1 MHSRVRLPSPAM
13 IVATIA
19 LGFSIGGGAYAASSI
34 LSSGG
39 SLRLC
44 IAQNGKLHA
53 RTASHPCM
61 NHEQLVTVNLQGPA
75 GKPGPA
81 GPPGPPGATGQ
92 TGPKGDGGPPGPGA
106 TTFRFDSAQANST
119 TFTDGPLSFPANCSS
134 TSQTNFFIQL
144 STAKQTTVYTEGL
157 FAQNAGAATPNLNSI
172 LVLPN
177 SPTTIIGDGS
187 SGTEQHDSTL
197 LIDQGSASWFI
208 NADVQVD
215 NNTHRCQMVMIVVPS
230 T

>member
-1 MHSRVRLPSPAM
+1 MHRLGRLPSASM

-19 LGFSIGGGAYAASSI
+19 LGFSLGGGAYAASSI
-34 LSSGG
+34 LSSRGA
-39 SLRLC
+39 LRLC
-44 IAQNGKLHA
+44 VAQDGTLRA
-53 RTASHPCM
+53 RTPGHPCAK
-61 NHEQLVTVNLQGPA
+61 HAQLVSVNVQGVPGQPGPA
-75 GKPGPA
+75 GPA
-81 GPPGPPGATGQ
+81 GPPGTAGPVGPQGTPGVSAA
-92 TGPKGDGGPPGPGA
+92 GA
-106 TTFRFDSAQANST
+106 MTFRFDSAQANST
-119 TFTDGPLSFPANCSS
+119 TFADGPLSFPANCSS

-144 STAKQTTVYTEGL
+144 VTATQTTVYTEGL
-157 FAQNAGAATPNLNSI
+157 FAQNAGAAVPNLNSI

-197 LIDQGSASWFI
+197 LIDQGNASWFV

-215 NNTHRCQMVMIVVPS
+215 NNTHRCQMVMLVVPS

>member
-1 MHSRVRLPSPAM
+1 M

-19 LGFSIGGGAYAASSI
+19 LGFSIGGGAYAASWVISTR
-34 LSSGG
+34 GA
-39 SLRLC
+39 LRLC

-53 RTASHPCM
+53 RTTGHPCV
-61 NHEQLVTVNLQGPA
+61 NHEQLVTVNLRGPA
-75 GKPGPA
+75 GEPGPA
-81 GPPGPPGATGQ
+81 GPPGPSGAAGAP
-92 TGPKGDGGPPGPGA
+92 GPKGDPGTPGA
-106 TTFRFDSAQANST
+106 GAMTFRFDSAQANST

-134 TSQTNFFIQL
+134 TNQTNFFIQL
-144 STAKQTTVYTEGL
+144 DTARQTTVYTEGL

-187 SGTEQHDSTL
+187 SGTEQHESTL
-197 LIDQGSASWFI
+197 LIDQGDASWFV

-215 NNTHRCQMVMIVVPS
+215 NNTHRCQMVMLVVPS